1 MKKRHVMLIDDNN
14 IDCFIANRIIVNSQI
29 SDRVSLQNSAVE
41 ALEYMDEVKD
51 NADDF
56 PDLILLDV
64 AMPVMD
70 GFAFLDDIAKFQQ
83 VQNGTCIVVMLTSS
97 ANDKDID
104 KSKTYAYVKD
114 YFVKP
119 LTVEMLERLF

>member
-14 IDCFIANRIIVNSQI
+14 FDCFIANRIIANSHLTEKI
-29 SDRVSLQNSAVE
+29 SMMNSAME
-41 ALEYMDEVKD
+41 ALDYLRKAQMES
-51 NADDF
+51 DDF

-83 VQNGTCIVVMLTSS
+83 VQNRTCIVVMLTSS